1 MLVSIMLGHLE
12 AISMRASPHLNRPL
26 RRVSIAALRA
36 NPGSYFRSARPPT
49 A

>member
-36 NPGSYFRSARPPT
+36 SVTSYFYPARPPT